1 MIKIWRLGIAI
12 LLMDDHD
19 ALTFM
24 YPEKDEARVVPIL
37 LEALVVPIPLEGG
50 RTLRIPYD
58 AEVGW
63 NKGHYHPDT
72 NPDGL
77 RSWAGPGADNRRR
90 LPIRSP
96 LEALMSRSTTRVTN

>member
-1 MIKIWRLGIAI
+1 MIKIWREGIAI
-12 LLMDDHD
+12 LLTDEHD

-24 YPEKDEARVVPIL
+24 YPEKDEDRVIPIL
-37 LEALVVPIPLEGG
+37 LSALVVPIPLAGG

-63 NKGHYHPDT
+63 NKGHYHPTT

-77 RSWAGPGADNRRR
+77 RPWAGPGADTRRR
-90 LPIRSP
+90 LPIRNP
-96 LEALMSRSTTRVTN
+96 LLALMSREVTKVR